1 MRVDMLAGMIA
12 TSPELLDDLTKK
24 KKGEVEN
31 YIKEH
36 LPGDQ
41 GEAVKVA

>member
-1 MRVDMLAGMIA
+1 MLERKNEPKSI
-12 TSPELLDDLTKK
+12 LTDEKRS
-24 KKGEVEN
+24 EVEN